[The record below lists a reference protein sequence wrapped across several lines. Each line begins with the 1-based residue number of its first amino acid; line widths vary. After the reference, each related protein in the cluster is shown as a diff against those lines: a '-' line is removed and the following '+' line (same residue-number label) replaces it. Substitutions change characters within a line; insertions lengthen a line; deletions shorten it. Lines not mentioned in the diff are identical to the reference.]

1 MNNTNNA
8 VEEIIFA
15 AVKPE
20 DAENK
25 FIRCVTKSA
34 FENVGL
40 EIVEEGFFEMT
51 RSDVQVHYPHHFKG
65 SYENAKPFYK
75 ELEDYAV
82 SGRWYGM
89 VIKGKNASAI
99 ARKLVDPK
107 EHVDEMA
114 KEATLRIYIPKVLG
128 RKPDMTKNII
138 HASDSAKNGAAE
150 VARYRAMRAR
160 YIKEHGREL

>member
-1 MNNTNNA
+1 MNKQNNQ
-8 VEEIIFA
+8 VEEILV
-15 AVKPE
+15 AVKAG

-25 FIRCVTKSA
+25 FIRCVTKAA
-34 FENVGL
+34 FENAGL
-40 EIVEEGFFEMT
+40 EIVEEGFYKLT
-51 RSDVQVHYPHHFKG
+51 RPDVQVHYAHHFKG
-65 SYENAKPFYK
+65 SYENARPFYK

-114 KEATLRIYIPKVLG
+114 KEATLREYIPKVLG

-138 HASDSAKNGAAE
+138 HASDSAQNGAAE
-150 VARYRAMRAR
+150 VARYREMRKR
-160 YIKEHGREL
+160 YIKENERGL